1 MPGPTIAEIDEHLME
16 EGLKDKK
23 YFPPSGL
30 TIPPPNKY
38 FNIDEWLDFRRKELD
53 KSLDTPD
60 QIVVSQEGY
69 EEIKSKLEDK

>member
-1 MPGPTIAEIDEHLME
+1 MPGPTIDEIDEHLME

-38 FNIDEWLDFRRKELD
+38 FNIDEWLEFRK
-53 KSLDTPD
+53 
-60 QIVVSQEGY
+60 Q
-69 EEIKSKLEDK
+69 SKLENK